1 MIKYIALLRGVNI
14 SGKNK
19 ISMTKLKEEFKHL
32 GYKEI
37 ITYLNSGNIIF
48 NSNITDKDTIKN
60 NIQLMI
66 KSKFSLDIPIFIIT
80 SQELEELL
88 NNNPNWW
95 GKNDKETY
103 DNIIFIIP
111 PTTYNDVI
119 SVIGSPN
126 EHEKIKEYNNNIFW
140 SYSLKNYRKTNWWS
154 KTASTSISKNITI
167 RTANTMKKIL
177 EICKR

>member
-88 NNNPNWW
+88 NNNPNGW

-103 DNIIFIIP
+103 DNIIFI
-111 PTTYNDVI
+111 NMCA
-119 SVIGSPN
+119 SSG
-126 EHEKIKEYNNNIFW
+126 IFHAESARTRAE
-140 SYSLKNYRKTNWWS
+140 SYSSGGGGFSSGGGGGGSFGGGGGGGGFR
-154 KTASTSISKNITI
+154 
-167 RTANTMKKIL
+167 
-177 EICKR
+177 

>member
-1 MIKYIALLRGVNI
+1 MIKYIALLRGINI

-19 ISMTKLKEEFKHL
+19 ISMTELKKEFKQL